1 MASILFVR
9 SLAPSWSTYF
19 FFFQSIDKVIMVTF
33 FLLEIWGKSRE
44 VNKCERGLKT
54 TNSTQILMTVG
65 ENVYGAILDLKKVQA
80 TS

>member
-1 MASILFVR
+1 
-9 SLAPSWSTYF
+9 
-19 FFFQSIDKVIMVTF
+19 MVTF
-33 FLLEIWGKSRE
+33 ILLEIWGKSRE